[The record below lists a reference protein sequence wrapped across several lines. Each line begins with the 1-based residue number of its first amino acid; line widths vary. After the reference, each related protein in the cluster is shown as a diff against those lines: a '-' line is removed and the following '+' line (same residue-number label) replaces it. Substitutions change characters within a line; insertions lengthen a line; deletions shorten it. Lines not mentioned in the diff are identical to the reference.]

1 MRAVLLPAPLL
12 FPPEAPG
19 EEALERLWAY
29 LGVEVVID
37 ARFERDAWIAA
48 WRADLLCR
56 RARLV
61 IDIVASDRPAP
72 PARRDWLL
80 AERGFSVLRLTAR
93 EVEADLPAALET
105 IAQAVGMGR

>member
-1 MRAVLLPAPLL
+1 MRALLLPVPPL
-12 FPPEAPG
+12 FPSGSPA

-29 LGVEVVID
+29 LGTEAVID

-61 IDIVASDRPAP
+61 VDVVAADRPAP

-80 AERGFSVLRLTAR
+80 AERGVSVLRLTAR
-93 EVEADLPAALET
+93 EVDADLPAALET
-105 IAQAVGMGR
+105 IAQAVALGR